1 MLKRIIVM
9 DAEVD
14 ARQPLCYNSNALGIS
29 LAVGQRTLNP

>member
-9 DAEVD
+9 DADVD
-14 ARQPLCYNSNALGIS
+14 AKQPLCYNSNTMGIS

>member
-9 DAEVD
+9 DADVD
-14 ARQPLCYNSNALGIS
+14 AKQPLCYNSTAMGIS